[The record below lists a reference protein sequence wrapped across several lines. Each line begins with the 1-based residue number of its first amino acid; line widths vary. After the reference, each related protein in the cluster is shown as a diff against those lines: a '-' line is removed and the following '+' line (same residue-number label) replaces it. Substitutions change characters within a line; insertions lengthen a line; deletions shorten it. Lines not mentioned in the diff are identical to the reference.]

1 MATKKEMEIDGGKL
15 AVYEKLIASNPVIER
30 KGDTIPY
37 TSLNGH
43 MFSLLCKDGSLG
55 FRLSKE
61 DRDEFLSKYP
71 SAILI
76 QYGVVMNEYVKIP
89 EQLLDNFKDVKKYFD
104 LSYAYVKS
112 LKPKPT
118 KKSKTGKKK

>member
-1 MATKKEMEIDGGKL
+1 MATKKEIEIDGRKL

-61 DRDEFLSKYP
+61 DRDEFLSKSP

-76 QYGVVMNEYVKIP
+76 QYGVVMKEYVKIP

>member
-1 MATKKEMEIDGGKL
+1 MTTKLNINIMATKKEIEIDGRKL
-15 AVYEKLIASNPVIER
+15 AVYEKLIASNPVTER

-61 DRDEFLSKYP
+61 DREGFLSKYP

-76 QYGVVMNEYVKIP
+76 QNGVVMKEYVKIP
-89 EQLLDNFKDVKKYFD
+89 EQLLANF
-104 LSYAYVKS
+104 
-112 LKPKPT
+112 
-118 KKSKTGKKK
+118 

>member
-1 MATKKEMEIDGGKL
+1 MK
-15 AVYEKLIASNPVIER
+15 KLIAANPVIER

-43 MFSLLCKDGSLG
+43 MFSLFCKDGLLG

-61 DRDEFLSKYP
+61 DREEFLSKNP

-76 QYGVVMNEYVKIP
+76 Q
-89 EQLLDNFKDVKKYFD
+89 
-104 LSYAYVKS
+104 
-112 LKPKPT
+112 
-118 KKSKTGKKK
+118 